1 MLIRYIFRLSGI
13 ALCVMLITSCSVF
26 IGGKGTR
33 ELKADEEMVVGLPKG
48 YTQQHFS
55 AYTGPHPSTI
65 VRPVEEFTFPI
76 TVGEIGP
83 VQPLFS
89 GDHQYPFLCRSEE
102 SHLGQPLVDNQD
114 RVGIPVYRVDD
125 DGVKTNS
132 RLGYSKDCSL
142 PTRIHYFYNQ
152 AITNKFY
159 PLEDAQN
166 DIAKIDINGRQQDF
180 IVRIE
185 TGTINRFIYG
195 IATLKG
201 VNDVIDKPDLRHWNG
216 VLVYQFK
223 GGVGIGFDQGK
234 MKIRKLLKYRREQLA
249 KGYAVAYSTGNST
262 DNHYNVWLQEDTA
275 MRVKKQFETAYG
287 KPRYTVGIG
296 GSGGGL
302 QQYLLAQNR
311 PGLLD
316 AAIPQYSYPDMV
328 TQTVYALDCEP
339 LEYYFDITDRK
350 NSYWSR
356 WENRS
361 KIEGLSAKTMDSP
374 PYSMAY
380 RVSKLVNG
388 YWPSAPSG
396 ASECSH
402 AWRGPAQLV
411 LNPRF
416 FSDTYRFK
424 KRVYRNTHWSHWD
437 DVRSLYGVNEQG
449 YARST
454 WDNVGVQYGL
464 LALTNGDISASS
476 FLDLNKKVGGW
487 RYPQQ
492 MKKARFWFVDGRTDM
507 MDFSIWSHHNIN
519 LRWHDDTPAKRTKG
533 DVQAIEAAYR
543 SGMVF
548 MGKIDIPVI
557 DIRHYLDGELDM
569 HHSFASLATRDRII
583 DFAGHA
589 DEHVIWVAHEDYD
602 PTEKAFDVM
611 DEWMALKQQ
620 AVEGALENEVDNSN
634 GVVSEVKPE
643 SVVDTCFDRTGG
655 VIASGESVWDGQW
668 NHRAK
673 GVCTEAYPP
682 FKSSRQVAG
691 EDIKGWVLKCQLQ
704 PVKDALKR
712 GLYGSVDMQ
721 PYAVQLELLFPDG
734 VCDYTKQGVGV
745 PEHIFDVPLSSPPT
759 EPTVNLDRKADP
771 TKVFVADNSQ
781 SYQGL
786 RQD

>member
-1 MLIRYIFRLSGI
+1 M
-13 ALCVMLITSCSVF
+13 
-26 IGGKGTR
+26 
-33 ELKADEEMVVGLPKG
+33 D
-48 YTQQHFS
+48 
-55 AYTGPHPSTI
+55 
-65 VRPVEEFTFPI
+65 
-76 TVGEIGP
+76 
-83 VQPLFS
+83 
-89 GDHQYPFLCRSEE
+89 
-102 SHLGQPLVDNQD
+102 
-114 RVGIPVYRVDD
+114 
-125 DGVKTNS
+125 
-132 RLGYSKDCSL
+132 
-142 PTRIHYFYNQ
+142 
-152 AITNKFY
+152 
-159 PLEDAQN
+159 
-166 DIAKIDINGRQQDF
+166 
-180 IVRIE
+180 
-185 TGTINRFIYG
+185 
-195 IATLKG
+195 
-201 VNDVIDKPDLRHWNG
+201 
-216 VLVYQFK
+216 QFK

-249 KGYAVAYSTGNST
+249 KGYAVAYSTGNAT

-275 MRVKKQFETAYG
+275 MRVKKQFETAYA

-339 LEYYFDITDRK
+339 LEYYFDITDRR
-350 NSYWSR
+350 NSYWHH

-361 KIEGLSAKTMDSP
+361 KIEGLSAKSMDSP
-374 PYSMAY
+374 PFSMAY
-380 RVSKLVNG
+380 RVAKLVNG

-416 FSDTYRFK
+416 FSDKFRFK
-424 KRVYRNTHWSHWD
+424 KRVYRGTHWSHWE

-464 LALTNGDISASS
+464 LALKNGDISARS

-487 RYPQQ
+487 RRPQQ

-519 LRWHDDTPAKRTKG
+519 LRWHDDAPAQRTKG
-533 DVQAIEAAYR
+533 DVHAIEAAYR

-589 DEHVIWVAHEDYD
+589 NEHVIWVAHEDYD

-611 DEWMALKQQ
+611 DQWMTLKQNPAQ
-620 AVEGALENEVDNSN
+620 EKLKNGIDEINDVAV
-634 GVVSEVKPE
+634 EVKPE
-643 SVVDTCFDRTGG
+643 SVVDACFDRTGN
-655 VIASGESVWDGQW
+655 VIASGDSVWDGQW
-668 NHRAK
+668 NDRAK
-673 GVCTEAYPP
+673 GVCTETYPP

-704 PVKDALKR
+704 PIKEALQK
-712 GLYGSVDMQ
+712 GLYGSIDMQ
-721 PYAVQLELLFPDG
+721 PYKMQLESLFPDG
-734 VCDYTKQGVGV
+734 VCDYSKQGVGV
-745 PEHIFDVPLSSPPT
+745 PEHIFDAPLDTSLT
-759 EPTVNLDRKADP
+759 KATVNLSRKVDP
-771 TKVFVADNSQ
+771 TKVFAAGSSQ

-786 RQD
+786 KQD